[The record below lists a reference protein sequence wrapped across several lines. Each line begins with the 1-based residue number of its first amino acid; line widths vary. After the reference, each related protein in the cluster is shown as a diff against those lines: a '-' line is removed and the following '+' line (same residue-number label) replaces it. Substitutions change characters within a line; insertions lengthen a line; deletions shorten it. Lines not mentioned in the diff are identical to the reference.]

1 MREESST
8 GTGDI
13 SKDGASAWRTDRAL
27 RAQDHGVRAM
37 AHRLRSARR
46 AARPRRA
53 RAEIARPCTDRALRR
68 PRAGRAPGPYRRRRQ
83 PRPATGEA
91 DGPVELMTSPSSDDD
106 QQHDPDQN
114 KKNGHRTGYDE
125 HSAGAPS
132 PNIIGRPPL
141 IITVAVDHR
150 EEHLGLQHEE
160 DERTRPRKCAAY
172 SSSLIAILRLRST

>member
-27 RAQDHGVRAM
+27 RAQD
-37 AHRLRSARR
+37 
-46 AARPRRA
+46 
-53 RAEIARPCTDRALRR
+53 
-68 PRAGRAPGPYRRRRQ
+68 RRRRQ

-114 KKNGHRTGYDE
+114 KKNGYRTGYDE

-132 PNIIGRPPL
+132 PNVIGRPPL

-160 DERTRPRKCAAY
+160 DERTRPRCPRNTGMERH
-172 SSSLIAILRLRST
+172 SSSDHGERYQETVNVPLIVHR